1 MKILHKKFLIILCE
15 ILILLFLTLVI
26 SHFNLDI
33 KVQKLFYQPDS
44 DSGWYLKNHP
54 FWQFGYHY
62 GTLPAILL
70 TFGALI
76 AFILSWIKP
85 KLKNLRRY
93 FLLIILTLI
102 IGPGLL
108 VNAMFKD
115 HWGRPRPRQVQ
126 EFGGNWE
133 FKEIWERG
141 TPGKGKSF
149 PCGHCS
155 MGFFFIT
162 LYYCFKRKH
171 KVLAYA
177 SFAFSIALGMFI
189 GFARI
194 SQGGHFLSDVV
205 WSWGLTFLTATALYY
220 FVLKI
225 PEKDSGSTTEPASRD
240 AILMSRKK
248 RALITAAIILSIAI
262 MIFTFLFSK
271 PFYRESFHKIPGN
284 ESASII
290 QVTLD
295 LNRSDV
301 FIHRGDFDPR
311 VRIKTVAQGFGFPK
325 YRYENA
331 LSTTLKNDT
340 LQAIYRFTINGLFN
354 EIDVQTTIE
363 IDSSQFVY
371 LDGAIKKGKIASDQ
385 TGSSNLLI
393 ADELA
398 LLLKN
403 SEIENK

>member
-1 MKILHKKFLIILCE
+1 MKLKNNQIKYLIILIE
-15 ILILLFLTLVI
+15 IIILFLLTITI
-26 SHFNLDI
+26 SHIDLDI
-33 KVQKLFYQPDS
+33 KAQQHFFQP
-44 DSGWYLKNHP
+44 DSGWYMKNHP

-70 TFGALI
+70 AFAALI
-76 AFILSWIKP
+76 GLIFSWIKP
-85 KLKNLRRY
+85 KMISLRRY

-108 VNAMFKD
+108 VNAIFKD

-133 FKEIWERG
+133 FKEVWEPG

-155 MGFFFIT
+155 MGFFFIA
-162 LYYCFKRKH
+162 LYYCFKQKH
-171 KVLAYA
+171 KTLAYA
-177 SFAFSIALGMFI
+177 SFAFSIALGVFI

-205 WSWGLTFLTATALYY
+205 WSWGLTFLTATTLYY

-225 PEKDSGSTTEPASRD
+225 PEKDTESTTEPASKD
-240 AILMSRKK
+240 VTPTSRKK
-248 RALITAAIILSIAI
+248 RVLATAAIILSIAI

-284 ESASII
+284 ESAPII

-295 LNRSDV
+295 VHRSDL
-301 FIHRGDFDPR
+301 FIHSGDFDPP
-311 VRIKTVAQGFGFPK
+311 VRIKTIAQGFGFPK
-325 YRYENA
+325 YHYETA
-331 LSTTLKNDT
+331 VTTTLKSDT
-340 LQAIYRFTINGLFN
+340 LQAIYRFNIKGLFN
-354 EIDVQTTIE
+354 EIDVLTTIE
-363 IDSSQFVY
+363 IDSSRLVY
-371 LDGAIKKGKIASDQ
+371 LDGVIKKGKIASDK
-385 TGSSNLLI
+385 TGSKNLLI

-403 SEIENK
+403 SEIDNK